1 VSGAHAHALHYHG
14 HSPLHHAAPQVKLA
28 ALFLFVLAV
37 VLTPPV
43 AVWAFSIYAA
53 ILVTLVGVASIPP
66 RFFLT
71 RMSIDLP
78 FVLFAF
84 LLPFVG
90 EGPRVDLGFLSLS
103 SEGLLGAWNI
113 LVKAT
118 LGAGASVLLAATTE
132 VRDIITGLRK
142 LKVPIVLTAIAAFM
156 IRYLEVIA
164 GEMRRTRIA
173 MTARGYDP
181 SWVAQIRPLA
191 TAGGALFIRSYE
203 RGERVHQ
210 AMLARGFT
218 GDFPDA
224 FDDHSE
230 EIRWWPALALVL
242 LAWVTMI
249 TASILT

>member
-14 HSPLHHAAPQVKLA
+14 HSPLHRAAPQVKLA
-28 ALFLFVLAV
+28 GLFLFVLAV
-37 VLTPPV
+37 VSTPPV

-53 ILVTLVGVASIPP
+53 ILVALVGAASIPS

-71 RMSIDLP
+71 RLSIDLP

-90 EGPRVDLGFLSLS
+90 EGPRIDVGFLSLS
-103 SEGLLGAWNI
+103 SAGLLGAWNI

-132 VRDIITGLRK
+132 VSDIITGLRR

-156 IRYLEVIA
+156 IRYLDVIA

-173 MTARGYDP
+173 MTARGYSP
-181 SWVAQIRPLA
+181 SWMAQVRPLA
-191 TAGGALFIRSYE
+191 AAAGALFIRSYE

-210 AMLARGFT
+210 AMLARGFV
-218 GDFPDA
+218 GEFPDVFNDQA
-224 FDDHSE
+224 GVA
-230 EIRWWPALALVL
+230 RWWPAMAPVL
-242 LAWVTMI
+242 IAWVTMI
-249 TASILT
+249 TAVILT

>member
-14 HSPLHHAAPQVKLA
+14 HSRLHHAAPQVKLA

-103 SEGLLGAWNI
+103 SAGLLGAWNI

-118 LGAGASVLLAATTE
+118 IGAGASVLLAATTE

-203 RGERVHQ
+203 RGERVHH

-230 EIRWWPALALVL
+230 AVRWWPALAPVL

-249 TASILT
+249 TASILL

>member
-1 VSGAHAHALHYHG
+1 MSGAHAHALHYHG
-14 HSPLHHAAPQVKLA
+14 HSSVHHAAPQVKLA
-28 ALFLFVLAV
+28 GLGLFVLAV
-37 VLTPPV
+37 VITPPE

-53 ILVTLVGVASIPP
+53 ILVSLVGMASIPP

-71 RMSIDLP
+71 RLSIDAP
-78 FVLFAF
+78 FVLFAL

-90 EGPRVDLGFLSLS
+90 EGPRVEVGFLTLS
-103 SEGLLGAWNI
+103 SAGLLGAWNI

-132 VRDIITGLRK
+132 VSDIITGLRK

-156 IRYLEVIA
+156 IRYLDVIA

-181 SWVAQIRPLA
+181 SWMAQLRPLA
-191 TAGGALFIRSYE
+191 TAVGALFIRSYE

-218 GDFPDA
+218 GDFPSP
-224 FDDHSE
+224 FDHHSE
-230 EIRWWPALALVL
+230 EVRWWPAMAPVL

-249 TASILT
+249 TASIVT